1 MSVEPGAL
9 LDKDPSAE
17 LPYVM
22 DWTLWLGDSAEI
34 DTSEWF
40 VAGDATLVIDD
51 DEIVAGNLTTQ
62 VFLSGGTVGKFVTV
76 TNRITTDETPART
89 DDRSFTL
96 RIVQR

>member
-9 LDKDPSAE
+9 LDKDPQAE

-22 DWTLWLGDSAEI
+22 DWTLWLGASAEI

-40 VAGDATLVIDD
+40 VAGDATLLIDD
-51 DEIVAGNLTTQ
+51 DEIVTGNLTTQ

>member
-9 LDKDPSAE
+9 LDKDPQAE

-40 VAGDATLVIDD
+40 VAGDATLLIDD
-51 DEIVAGNLTTQ
+51 DEIVTGNLTTQ
-62 VFLSGGTVGKFVTV
+62 VFLSGGTVGRFVTV